1 MRVFGHIL
9 TVTCL
14 CGVTYLG
21 AQTPPAQTPPAPAA
35 SATPDASA
43 KVLADARKALGGDS
57 KLNAIKT
64 FVATGRTRRLS
75 GDNLVPVE
83 FEIDVELPDKYVRKD
98 EVPAQETAPSSNG
111 FNGDA
116 LIQIPP
122 PAPPPATPPAAAARA
137 AGPPPS
143 QTPAGPAPAG
153 DAARGAAAGPGAAAP
168 TGGRA
173 AGPPMTPE
181 QQQAAQRMAR
191 VNTVKQDFARLTLAM
206 FATSFSS
213 YPLTFSYVGQAEAP
227 QGKADV
233 IDAKGA
239 GNFTLR
245 LFLNSESHLP
255 IMVSWSVPVTPAN
268 IILVPAGQSK
278 PANAAPGSIVVS
290 APAPP
295 PAGASKDEQD
305 KYAKDV
311 AALRQKAMADTKTI
325 ENRLYFSDYRDN
337 DGVQFPFKLR
347 RAVGA
352 DTIEETTF
360 DHFKL
365 NAKIDPKRF
374 ETVK

>member
-14 CGVTYLG
+14 CGAAYLG
-21 AQTPPAQTPPAPAA
+21 AQTPAAPAA

-153 DAARGAAAGPGAAAP
+153 DAARGAAAGAGAAAP
-168 TGGRA
+168 AGGRA

-181 QQQAAQRMAR
+181 QQQAAQRLAR

-268 IILVPAGQSK
+268 IVLVPAGQSK
-278 PANAAPGSIVVS
+278 PANVAPGSIVVS